1 MTTKNSSVSAL
12 KVQARKIAALLKA
25 AERGDKIDARY
36 AEKIAAARAKGAFKV
51 GIAMDD
57 KIITVEL
64 PWATIQE
71 TSEAALVEYIVGL
84 MREEEPDQ

>member
-1 MTTKNSSVSAL
+1 MTTKNSPVAAL
-12 KVQARKIAALLKA
+12 RVQARNIASLLKA
-25 AERGDKIDARY
+25 AERGDKLPVQY
-36 AEKIAAARAKGAFKV
+36 AEKIAAARANGAFKV

-71 TSEAALVEYIVGL
+71 TSQAALAEYIVGL

>member
-1 MTTKNSSVSAL
+1 MTTKNSPVSAL
-12 KVQARKIAALLKA
+12 KAQASAIAAMLKA
-25 AERGDKIDARY
+25 AERGDKLPVRY
-36 AEKIAAARAKGAFKV
+36 AESIAAARARGSFKV
-51 GIAMDD
+51 AIAMDD